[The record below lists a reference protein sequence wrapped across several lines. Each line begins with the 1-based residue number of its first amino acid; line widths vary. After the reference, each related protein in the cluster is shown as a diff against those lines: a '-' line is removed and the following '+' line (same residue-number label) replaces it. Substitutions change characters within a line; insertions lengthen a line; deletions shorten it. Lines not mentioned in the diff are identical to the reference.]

1 MHPLIE
7 LKQIWFHYDAEE
19 TPQDDWALQD
29 ISLSI
34 YEGEYLSI
42 IGPNGSGKSTLSR
55 LLNGLYL
62 PQKGEVLVDGLN
74 TKSTQ
79 DIWEIRRTVGMVFQN
94 PDNQIVAPTVEDDIA
109 FGMENLG
116 ISRSEMTQRISE
128 VLEKVGLTNYRKQEP
143 HHLSGG
149 QKQRLAIAGIIA
161 MRPKVLV
168 LDEATSM
175 LDPEGTKSVLALA
188 QELHQEG
195 TTLIHITHSAEEA
208 FRANRVLILENGQVK
223 LDLARDLLYQQ
234 AEKLLDMGLDAP
246 FEIQLHRRL
255 RELGWEIPGPLQ
267 QPKDLVEAICKSLPK
282 I

>member
-7 LKQIWFHYDAEE
+7 LNQVWFHYEE
-19 TPQDDWALQD
+19 EEPPQNDWALHD

-74 TKSTQ
+74 TNNAQ
-79 DIWEIRRTVGMVFQN
+79 DIWEIRRMVGMVFQN
-94 PDNQIVAPTVEDDIA
+94 PENQIVAPTVEDDIA
-109 FGMENLG
+109 FGLENLG
-116 ISRSEMTQRISE
+116 VPRTDMTNRIAE
-128 VLEKVGLTNYRKQEP
+128 VLERVGLTNYRKQEP

-188 QELHQEG
+188 QELQQEG

-208 FRANRVLILENGQVK
+208 FRANRVLVLENGRVK
-223 LDLARDLLYQQ
+223 LDLARDILYQQ
-234 AEKLLDMGLDAP
+234 GEKLLDMGLDAP
-246 FEIQLHRRL
+246 FEIQLQRRL
-255 RELGWEIPGPLQ
+255 RELGWEIPSPLQ
-267 QPKDLVEAICKSLPK
+267 QPKDLVEVICRSLSK